1 MTETFVPDPVWR
13 THVHVRRGGWFP
25 PDTEPAADAAGWWR
39 AAVAGEDVARAALR
53 NPASDPDL
61 VGAARAGGEDVLSAA
76 VLATLLH
83 SGLRR
88 KSGGQEEA
96 WRIADAWWARGPG
109 FAVRAAATMT
119 QVVHSDHYPDG
130 TALLERWTER
140 CRGLFP
146 GEYPLFRRLR
156 ALLAAAGDAEYEAA
170 TAALAAF
177 RTEPAGQVV
186 ASYLVPT
193 REDWAREMLAA
204 VRPLGEFGVDW
215 TSVLQALSTRDQ
227 LEAVPAVVL
236 RWRLQ
241 AEEVRYTLFDA
252 MGAASAPLFARAL
265 DADPSGGDS
274 RRFLLSVL
282 AGLPGDEAFEL
293 LVTRLGQKHVQ
304 PVVAAGMAGTP
315 ERAVRLLARAATTQA
330 AYAEEANFLLRSHVA
345 AHPDVATGVLPDL
358 DAAERAL
365 VERALAGEER
375 LPSVADEALPR
386 VLVDPPWAAS
396 HARRTPTVLSGLSV
410 PAEPKLVWDPGE
422 KAEWAEWHTR
432 LHRGLY
438 GGWQRAAEEYDAGKL
453 YAPDGPTLFVKA
465 PDDWVRERL
474 AAWRPAEAWD
484 GEIWGRVLASR
495 HGLLAYRPLLAM
507 AAAHPGHR
515 GEVLLPYVSPEIALL
530 MADWLVRL
538 KKAREVALA
547 WLGRHLTDATR
558 FLVPVALGPAGANR
572 RTAEPALRVLAKSGH
587 EEAVSAAAA
596 HHGAEAAEAVAELLV
611 TDPLEVL
618 PVRLPVPGGWADPA
632 VLPQIRVRGGEQAL
646 PDRVIPHVLM
656 LFALSTP
663 DEVYPGV
670 AHLRDFADTA
680 SLAEFAWALFGRWRA
695 ADYPAKDSW
704 VLTALGLFGDDDVV
718 RKLSP
723 LIRAWPGEGGHA
735 RAAAALDVLAGIGTD
750 FALLHLNSI
759 AQKVK
764 FKALKLRAQ
773 EKIAAVAEGLGLS
786 AEQLADRLVPT
797 LGLDEAATAVI
808 DYGPRKF
815 VVGFDEQLKPYV
827 TDPDGK
833 PRKALPKPGAKDDA
847 ELAAAEYK
855 RFTALKK
862 DVRTVAAEQ
871 IPRLESAMVQG
882 RHWPAAEFTD
892 LLAGHPLLVHL
903 VRRLV
908 WRTTAGQTFRCAED
922 GTYADIHDEEYAL
935 PETAEVGVAH
945 PLQFAD
951 ELAAWSALFAD
962 YEILQPFPQ
971 LGRPA
976 ARLEEAERSATTL
989 KRFEN
994 HTVPTGKLLGLTKK
1008 GWHRGPALD
1017 NGLEGWLLRP
1027 TPDGGAVVLNL
1038 DPGILVGL
1046 PAEEPEQKLTDIWL
1060 DEKGEGAWSPQ
1071 GTRVFGELDPVTA
1084 SEVLAELTDLTR

>member
-1 MTETFVPDPVWR
+1 MSETFVPDPGWR
-13 THVHVRRGGWFP
+13 PHVHVRRGGWFP
-25 PDTEPAADAAGWWR
+25 PDAEPAADAVAWWR
-39 AAVAGEDVARAALR
+39 AAVAGDLATAALG
-53 NPASDPDL
+53 NPQSDPEL
-61 VGAARAGGEDVLSAA
+61 VTAARAGDEDVLGAA
-76 VLATLLH
+76 VLAELLR

-88 KSGGQEEA
+88 KSGGQQEL
-96 WRIADAWWARGPG
+96 WRIADAWWARGPA
-109 FAVRAAATMT
+109 FAVRAAAAMT
-119 QVVHSDHYPDG
+119 QVVHADHYHDG
-130 TALLERWTER
+130 TALLQRWTPS
-140 CRGLFP
+140 CRYFRP
-146 GEYPLFRRLR
+146 GDHPLFRRLR
-156 ALLAAAGDAEYEAA
+156 ALLAATGDAGYEAA
-170 TAALAAF
+170 TTALAAC
-177 RTEPAGQVV
+177 RADPAGKVV

-193 REDWAREMLAA
+193 REDWAGELVAEA
-204 VRPLGEFGVDW
+204 RPLPDYAFDW
-215 TSVLQALSTRDQ
+215 LSVLQALSTPDQ
-227 LEAVPAVVL
+227 LEAVPIAVLQWCL
-236 RWRLQ
+236 RH
-241 AEEVRYTLFDA
+241 EEVRCTLLDA
-252 MGAASAPLFARAL
+252 MGAAAAPAFARAT
-265 DADPSGGDS
+265 DADPGGGDS
-274 RRFLLSVL
+274 RKLLLSLL
-282 AGLPGDEAFEL
+282 ADLPGDEPFEL
-293 LVTRLGQKHVQ
+293 LVARLGQKHVH
-304 PVVAAGMAGTP
+304 PFVTAAMARTP
-315 ERAVRLLARAATTQA
+315 ERAVRLLARGATA
-330 AYAEEANFLLRSHVA
+330 RAGYAEEAGFLLRGHVA
-345 AHPDVATGVLPDL
+345 AHPKLAAEVLPHL
-358 DAAERAL
+358 EGEERAL

-375 LPSVADEALPR
+375 LPAVAEEALPP
-386 VLVDPPWAAS
+386 VLADPPWAS
-396 HARRTPTVLSGLSV
+396 NHPRREPTVLSGLSV
-410 PAEPKLVWDPGE
+410 PAEPKLAWAEGE
-422 KAEWAEWHTR
+422 QAEWAAWHTR

-438 GGWQRAAEEYDAGKL
+438 GGWQRAAEQYDAGKL
-453 YAPDGPTLFVKA
+453 YRSDASTLFVQA
-465 PDDWVRERL
+465 PEAWVRERL
-474 AAWRPAEAWD
+474 AAWRPAEAGD

-495 HGLLAYRPLLAM
+495 YGLLAYRPLLAM
-507 AAAHPGHR
+507 AAANPGQR

-547 WLGRHLTDATR
+547 WLGRHLADATR
-558 FLVPVALGPAGANR
+558 FLVPVALGPVGTNR
-572 RTAEPALRVLAKSGH
+572 RTAEAALRVLAKSGH
-587 EEAVSAAAA
+587 EAAVSAAAA
-596 HHGAEAAEAVAELLV
+596 HHGAEAAGAIAELLV

-618 PVRLPVPGGWADPA
+618 PVRLPVPGAWADPA

-656 LFALSTP
+656 LLALSKP
-663 DEVYPGV
+663 DEVYPGL
-670 AHLRDFADTA
+670 AQLREVGDEA

-704 VLTALGLFGDDDVV
+704 VLTALGLLGDDTVV
-718 RKLSP
+718 RELSP

-735 RAAAALDVLAGIGTD
+735 RATAALDVLAGIGTD

-808 DYGPRKF
+808 DYGPRRF

-833 PRKALPKPGAKDDA
+833 PRKALPKPGAKDDT

-862 DVRTVAAEQ
+862 DVRAVAAEQ
-871 IPRLESAMVQG
+871 IPRLESAMVLG
-882 RHWPAAEFTD
+882 RRWPAAEFTE
-892 LLAGHPLLVHL
+892 LLAGHPLLVHV

-908 WRTTAGQTFRCAED
+908 WRTTAGRTFRCAED
-922 GTYADIHDEEYAL
+922 GTYADVHDEQYLL

-951 ELAAWSALFAD
+951 ELPAWSALFAD

-971 LGRPA
+971 LGRPSA
-976 ARLEEAERSATTL
+976 HLEEAERSAQRL

-994 HTVPTGKLLGLTKK
+994 RTVPTGKLLGLTKR
-1008 GWHRGPALD
+1008 GWHRGPVLD

-1027 TPDGGAVVLNL
+1027 TPGGGAVVVNL

-1071 GTRVFGELDPVTA
+1071 GTRAFGELDPVTA
-1084 SEVLAELTDLTR
+1084 SELLAELTDLTQ

>member
-1 MTETFVPDPVWR
+1 MSETFVPDPAWR
-13 THVHVRRGGWFP
+13 PHVHVRRGGWFP
-25 PDTEPAADAAGWWR
+25 PDVEPAADASARWR
-39 AAVAGEDVARAALR
+39 AAVAGEDVATAALEH
-53 NPASDPDL
+53 PESDPEL
-61 VGAARAGGEDVLSAA
+61 VLAGRAGGEDILSAA
-76 VLATLLH
+76 VLAVLLDR
-83 SGLRR
+83 GLGWQSDGRH
-88 KSGGQEEA
+88 ET
-96 WRIADAWWARGPG
+96 WWIADAWWAQGPE
-109 FAVRAAATMT
+109 FAVRAAATMA
-119 QVVHSDHYPDG
+119 QVVHVDRHDNPP
-130 TALLERWTER
+130 LLVRSTSSR
-140 CRGLFP
+140 RYFCP
-146 GEYPLFRRLR
+146 GNHFLFRRLR
-156 ALLAAAGDAEYEAA
+156 ELLAAAADTDYETA
-170 TAALAAF
+170 TAALAAC
-177 RTEPAGQVV
+177 RDDVSGKVA

-193 REDWAREMLAA
+193 REDWADELVAEAAPIDDHNFDWPSVLRALSTQGQLAA
-204 VRPLGEFGVDW
+204 VP
-215 TSVLQALSTRDQ
+215 TT
-227 LEAVPAVVL
+227 VL

-241 AEEVRYTLFDA
+241 DKGLLYTVLDGV
-252 MGAASAPLFARAL
+252 GAASAPTFARIA
-265 DADPSGGDS
+265 DADPNGGDS
-274 RRFLLSVL
+274 RKLPLSVL
-282 AGLPGDEAFEL
+282 AGFPGDEAFEL
-293 LVTRLGQKHVQ
+293 LMERLGQKHVQ
-304 PVVAAGMAGTP
+304 PLLTTTMARTP
-315 ERAVRLLARAATTQA
+315 DRAVRLLARGATAQA
-330 AYAEEANFLLRSHVA
+330 GYAEEAGFLLRGHVA
-345 AHPDVATGVLPDL
+345 AHPELAAEVLPGL
-358 DAAERAL
+358 EGEERAL

-375 LPSVADEALPR
+375 LQAVAEEALPR
-386 VLVDPPWAAS
+386 VLADPPWAS
-396 HARRTPTVLSGLSV
+396 NQPRREPTVLSGLSV
-410 PAEPKLVWDPGE
+410 PAEPKLAWAAGE
-422 KAEWAEWHTR
+422 QAEWAGWHTR

-438 GGWQRAAEEYDAGKL
+438 GGWQRAAGEYDAGKL
-453 YAPDGPTLFVKA
+453 YRSDAATLFVQA

-507 AAAHPGHR
+507 AAANPGQR
-515 GEVLLPYVSPEIALL
+515 GEVLLPFVSPEIALL

-547 WLGRHLTDATR
+547 WLDRHLADATR
-558 FLVPVALGPAGANR
+558 FLIPVALGPAGTNR
-572 RTAEPALRVLAKSGH
+572 RTAEAALRVLAKSGH
-587 EEAVSAAAA
+587 EAAVSAAAA
-596 HHGAEAAEAVAELLV
+596 DHGAEAAEAVAELLV

-618 PVRLPVPGGWADPA
+618 PVRLPVPGAWADPA

-656 LFALSTP
+656 LLALSKP
-663 DEVYPGV
+663 GEVYAGV
-670 AHLRDFADTA
+670 PPVREIGDPA
-680 SLAEFAWALFGRWRA
+680 SLAEFAWALFRRWRA
-695 ADYPAKDSW
+695 ADYPAKDGW
-704 VLTALGLFGDDDVV
+704 VLTALGLLGDDTVV
-718 RKLSP
+718 RELSP

-735 RAAAALDVLAGIGTD
+735 RATAALDVLAGIGTD

-786 AEQLADRLVPT
+786 AEQLADRLVPE

-808 DYGPRKF
+808 DYGPRRF

-833 PRKALPKPGAKDDA
+833 PRKALPKPGAKDDT

-862 DVRTVAAEQ
+862 DVRAVAAEQ
-871 IPRLESAMVQG
+871 IPRLESAMVLG
-882 RHWPAAEFTD
+882 RRWPAAEFTE

-908 WRTTAGQTFRCAED
+908 WRTTAGETFRCAED
-922 GTYADIHDEEYAL
+922 GTYADVHDEEYLL
-935 PETAEVGVAH
+935 PQTAEVGVAH

-976 ARLEEAERSATTL
+976 AHLEEAERSAHRL

-994 HTVPTGKLLGLTKK
+994 RTVPTGKLLGLTKR
-1008 GWHRGPALD
+1008 GWHRGPVLD

-1027 TPDGGAVVLNL
+1027 TPGGGAVVVNL
-1038 DPGILVGL
+1038 DPGILIGL

-1060 DEKGEGAWSPQ
+1060 DEKGEGAWSPH

-1084 SEVLAELTDLTR
+1084 SELLAELTDLTH